1 MLLDIV
7 ARKTST
13 HVQDDPKI
21 AHSSVLCNS
30 GKNWK
35 QQRELSIGE

>member
-7 ARKTST
+7 TRKTST
-13 HVQDDPKI
+13 HVQD
-21 AHSSVLCNS
+21 